1 MAQAKVVKPQ
11 SKNNSLKIIAIVV
24 AFIMWGATLYM
35 NALMLSKIF
44 YVIELEEKH
53 YSTILR
59 NTDVINYK
67 VTNDEESRRK
77 LKDWY
82 DIDYKKDQ

>member
-1 MAQAKVVKPQ
+1 MTQAKVVKPQ

-53 YSTILR
+53 YGTILR

-67 VTNDEESRRK
+67 ITNDEESRRK

>member
-1 MAQAKVVKPQ
+1 MAQTKISKPQ
-11 SKNNSLKIIAIVV
+11 SKTHTLKIIAVV
-24 AFIMWGATLYM
+24 LAFIMWGATLYM
-35 NALMLSKIF
+35 NTLMLSKIF

-53 YSTILR
+53 YGTILR

-82 DIDYKKDQ
+82 DIDYKKD

>member
-1 MAQAKVVKPQ
+1 MSQTKATNSQT
-11 SKNNSLKIIAIVV
+11 KNNSLKIIVIVV

-44 YVIELEEKH
+44 YMTELEEKD
-53 YSTILR
+53 YGQILR
-59 NTDVINYK
+59 KIDVVDYK

-82 DIDYKKDQ
+82 DIDFKKD

>member
-1 MAQAKVVKPQ
+1 MAQVKATNSQ
-11 SKNNSLKIIAIVV
+11 TKNNSLKIIVIVV

-53 YSTILR
+53 YGLILR
-59 NTDVINYK
+59 NTDIINYK

-82 DIDYKKDQ
+82 DIDYKKD

>member
-1 MAQAKVVKPQ
+1 MAQIKATKSQ
-11 SKNNSLKIIAIVV
+11 TKNNSLKIIVIVL

-44 YVIELEEKH
+44 YVIESEEKH
-53 YSTILR
+53 YGLILR
-59 NTDVINYK
+59 NTDIINYK

>member
-1 MAQAKVVKPQ
+1 MSQTKATNSQT
-11 SKNNSLKIIAIVV
+11 KNNSMKIIVIVV

-44 YVIELEEKH
+44 YIMGLEE
-53 YSTILR
+53 
-59 NTDVINYK
+59 NYK

-82 DIDYKKDQ
+82 DIDFKKD

>member
-1 MAQAKVVKPQ
+1 MSQAKATNSQ
-11 SKNNSLKIIAIVV
+11 TKNNSLKIIVIVV

-44 YVIELEEKH
+44 YMTELEQIH
-53 YSTILR
+53 YGKIFR
-59 NTDVINYK
+59 KTDVIDLK

-82 DIDYKKDQ
+82 GIDYKKD

>member
-1 MAQAKVVKPQ
+1 MSQTKATNSQT
-11 SKNNSLKIIAIVV
+11 KNNSLKIIVIVV

-44 YVIELEEKH
+44 YMMELEQIH
-53 YSTILR
+53 YGKIFR
-59 NTDVINYK
+59 KTDVIDLK

-82 DIDYKKDQ
+82 GIDYKKD

>member
-1 MAQAKVVKPQ
+1 MSQTKATNSQT
-11 SKNNSLKIIAIVV
+11 KNNSLKIIVIVV

-53 YSTILR
+53 YGTILR

-82 DIDYKKDQ
+82 DIDYKKD

>member
-53 YSTILR
+53 YGTILR
-59 NTDVINYK
+59 NTDIINYK

-82 DIDYKKDQ
+82 NIDYKKDQ

>member
-1 MAQAKVVKPQ
+1 MSQTKATNSQT
-11 SKNNSLKIIAIVV
+11 KNNSMKIIVIVV

-44 YVIELEEKH
+44 YIMGLEENH
-53 YSTILR
+53 YGKILR
-59 NTDVINYK
+59 KIDVVDYK

-82 DIDYKKDQ
+82 DIDFKKD

>member
-11 SKNNSLKIIAIVV
+11 FKNNSLKIIAIVV

-53 YSTILR
+53 YGTILR

>member
-24 AFIMWGATLYM
+24 AFIMWGVTLYM

-53 YSTILR
+53 YGTILR

>member
-24 AFIMWGATLYM
+24 AFIMWGATLYL

-44 YVIELEEKH
+44 SVIELEEKH
-53 YSTILR
+53 YGTILR

>member
-1 MAQAKVVKPQ
+1 MAQVKATNSQ
-11 SKNNSLKIIAIVV
+11 TKNNSLKIIVIVV

-53 YSTILR
+53 YGTILR

-82 DIDYKKDQ
+82 DIDYKKD

>member
-1 MAQAKVVKPQ
+1 MAQIKATNSQTKI
-11 SKNNSLKIIAIVV
+11 NSLKIIVIVL

-44 YVIELEEKH
+44 YVIESEEKH
-53 YSTILR
+53 YGLILR
-59 NTDVINYK
+59 NTDIINYK

>member
-1 MAQAKVVKPQ
+1 MAQAKSPKPQ
-11 SKNNSLKIIAIVV
+11 SKTHILKIIAVVV
-24 AFIMWGATLYM
+24 AFIMWGATLYI

-44 YVIELEEKH
+44 YMIELEEKD
-53 YSTILR
+53 YGLILR
-59 NTDVINYK
+59 KTDIINYK

-82 DIDYKKDQ
+82 DIDYKKD

>member
-1 MAQAKVVKPQ
+1 MSQTKATNSQT
-11 SKNNSLKIIAIVV
+11 KNNSLKIIVIVV

-44 YVIELEEKH
+44 YMMELEEKH
-53 YSTILR
+53 YGLILR
-59 NTDVINYK
+59 NTDIINYK

-82 DIDYKKDQ
+82 DIDYKKD

>member
-1 MAQAKVVKPQ
+1 MAQPKLSKPQ
-11 SKNNSLKIIAIVV
+11 SKKNTLKIIAVVV

-44 YVIELEEKH
+44 YVIESEEKH
-53 YSTILR
+53 YGLILR
-59 NTDVINYK
+59 KTDIINYK

-82 DIDYKKDQ
+82 DIDYKKD

>member
-53 YSTILR
+53 YGAILR

>member
-1 MAQAKVVKPQ
+1 MSQTKATNSQT
-11 SKNNSLKIIAIVV
+11 KNNSLKIIVIVV

-44 YVIELEEKH
+44 YMTELEEKD
-53 YSTILR
+53 YGQILR
-59 NTDVINYK
+59 KIDVVDYK

-82 DIDYKKDQ
+82 DIDYKKD

>member
-1 MAQAKVVKPQ
+1 MSQTKATNSQT
-11 SKNNSLKIIAIVV
+11 KNNSLKIIVIVV

-44 YVIELEEKH
+44 YIMGLEENH
-53 YSTILR
+53 YGKILR
-59 NTDVINYK
+59 KIDVVDYK

-82 DIDYKKDQ
+82 DIDYKKD

>member
-1 MAQAKVVKPQ
+1 MSRTKATNSQT
-11 SKNNSLKIIAIVV
+11 KNNSLKIIVIVV

-44 YVIELEEKH
+44 YMTELEQIH
-53 YSTILR
+53 YGKIFR
-59 NTDVINYK
+59 KTDVIDLK

-82 DIDYKKDQ
+82 GIDYKKD

>member
-1 MAQAKVVKPQ
+1 MSQTKATNSQT
-11 SKNNSLKIIAIVV
+11 KNNSLKIIVIVV

-44 YVIELEEKH
+44 YMIELEEKD
-53 YSTILR
+53 YGLILR
-59 NTDVINYK
+59 KIDVVDYK

-82 DIDYKKDQ
+82 DIDFKKD

>member
-1 MAQAKVVKPQ
+1 MAQTKLPKSQ
-11 SKNNSLKIIAIVV
+11 SKIHALKIIAIVLV
-24 AFIMWGATLYM
+24 FIMWGATLYM

-44 YVIELEEKH
+44 YLIELEEKD
-53 YSTILR
+53 YGLILR
-59 NTDVINYK
+59 NTDIINYK

-82 DIDYKKDQ
+82 DIDYKKD

>member
-1 MAQAKVVKPQ
+1 MAQAKSSKSQ
-11 SKNNSLKIIAIVV
+11 SKTHTLKIIAIVL

-44 YVIELEEKH
+44 YMIELEEKD
-53 YSTILR
+53 YGLILR
-59 NTDVINYK
+59 KADIINYK

-82 DIDYKKDQ
+82 DIDYKKD

>member
-24 AFIMWGATLYM
+24 AFIMWGATLCM

-53 YSTILR
+53 YGTILR

>member
-1 MAQAKVVKPQ
+1 MAQTKISKPQ
-11 SKNNSLKIIAIVV
+11 SKTHTLKVIAVV
-24 AFIMWGATLYM
+24 LAFIMWGATLYM

-44 YVIELEEKH
+44 YMIELEEKH
-53 YSTILR
+53 YGTILR

>member
-1 MAQAKVVKPQ
+1 MAQAKATNSQ
-11 SKNNSLKIIAIVV
+11 TKNNSLKIIVIVV

-53 YSTILR
+53 YGTILR

>member
-1 MAQAKVVKPQ
+1 MAQAKSPKSQ
-11 SKNNSLKIIAIVV
+11 SKTHTLKIIAIVA
-24 AFIMWGATLYM
+24 AFVMWGATLYM

-44 YVIELEEKH
+44 YMIELEQIH
-53 YSTILR
+53 YGKIFR
-59 NTDVINYK
+59 KTDVIDLK

-82 DIDYKKDQ
+82 GIDYKKD

>member
-44 YVIELEEKH
+44 YIMGLEENH
-53 YSTILR
+53 YGKILR
-59 NTDVINYK
+59 KIDVVDYK

-82 DIDYKKDQ
+82 DIDFKKD

>member
-11 SKNNSLKIIAIVV
+11 PKNNSLKIIAIVV

-53 YSTILR
+53 YGTILR

>member
-53 YSTILR
+53 YGIILR

-82 DIDYKKDQ
+82 DIDYKKD

>member
-1 MAQAKVVKPQ
+1 MAQTKSPKTQ
-11 SKNNSLKIIAIVV
+11 SKIHALKIIAIVL

-44 YVIELEEKH
+44 YLIELEEKD
-53 YSTILR
+53 YGLILR
-59 NTDVINYK
+59 NTDIINYK

-82 DIDYKKDQ
+82 DIDYKKD

>member
-44 YVIELEEKH
+44 YMIELEEKD
-53 YSTILR
+53 YGLILR
-59 NTDVINYK
+59 KADVINYK

>member
-1 MAQAKVVKPQ
+1 MSQTKATNSQT
-11 SKNNSLKIIAIVV
+11 KNNSMKIIVIVV
-24 AFIMWGATLYM
+24 AFIMWGATLCM

-44 YVIELEEKH
+44 YIMGLEENH
-53 YSTILR
+53 YGKILR
-59 NTDVINYK
+59 KIDVIDLK

-82 DIDYKKDQ
+82 DIDFKKD

>member
-1 MAQAKVVKPQ
+1 MAQIKATNSR
-11 SKNNSLKIIAIVV
+11 SKNNSFKIIVIVV
-24 AFIMWGATLYM
+24 AFIMWGITLFM
-35 NALMLSKIF
+35 NALLLHNISLMMESEQIHYGKI
-44 YVIELEEKH
+44 LQK
-53 YSTILR
+53 
-59 NTDVINYK
+59 TDIIDHK

>member
-1 MAQAKVVKPQ
+1 MSQTKATNSQT
-11 SKNNSLKIIAIVV
+11 KNNSMKIIVIVV

-44 YVIELEEKH
+44 YMTELEQIH
-53 YSTILR
+53 YGKIFR
-59 NTDVINYK
+59 KTDVIDLK

-82 DIDYKKDQ
+82 GIDYKKD